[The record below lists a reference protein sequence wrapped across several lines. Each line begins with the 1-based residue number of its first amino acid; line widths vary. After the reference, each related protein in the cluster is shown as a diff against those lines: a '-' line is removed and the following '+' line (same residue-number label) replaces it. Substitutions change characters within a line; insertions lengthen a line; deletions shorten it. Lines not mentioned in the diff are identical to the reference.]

1 MEYEKIIDLIHEI
14 ESSSIADFELQKGEF
29 RISIKKE
36 EIKERKAQAA
46 KTEDMKEQD
55 AGERVQKESQE
66 VLIEEG
72 TMISSPL
79 VGIFHAAKTQDGKSQ
94 AAIGSHIDKGQILG
108 EIEAM
113 KLMNDIVAA
122 CSGTVTEV
130 LVKDGDLV
138 EYGQPLFVIEG

>member
-55 AGERVQKESQE
+55 ASERVQKESQE

-94 AAIGSHIDKGQILG
+94 VAIGSHIDKGQILG